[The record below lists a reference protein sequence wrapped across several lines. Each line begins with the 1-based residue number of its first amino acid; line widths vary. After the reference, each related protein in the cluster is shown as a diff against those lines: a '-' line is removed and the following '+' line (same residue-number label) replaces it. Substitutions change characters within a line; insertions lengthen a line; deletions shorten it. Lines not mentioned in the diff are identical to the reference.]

1 MTTKFIRYALM
12 LLSAGLMSGC
22 SVDAASNASN
32 TIFTG
37 NASAGA
43 PVAGGMLVVT
53 DSSTPAR
60 TFSAPV
66 SADGS
71 YRINVAGGIAPFLFH
86 ARGHVG
92 SRQFEFFAASAA
104 DSGRVNISP
113 LTSLVVANAAG
124 QDCAVTAC
132 SPSTFTAV
140 RLTGAGMKVQT
151 QLAPLLAQFAL
162 AIDDAQDSSQNNVAR
177 ARKAVSFKHIAVGG
191 YVYSRDGPLE
201 FVKDHVTGNW
211 RMAGKQRATAVA
223 KAGKDVSMYVPPPG
237 ASSFGKWLPFS
248 TDSSIYPEGAIL
260 VVVSGSSIS
269 PAVTLVY
276 SGGGNGTTRVA
287 GTAMV
292 EAVAGMSFL
301 PACPRPAGQP
311 GDCVNVAQAIGG
323 AYTAEFIGPA
333 AAPAGQYKNEILQTR
348 ALDASRAVVSCLGFS
363 GCADRTPA
371 GSGRCL

>member
-1 MTTKFIRYALM
+1 MKIKFNRYALM

-22 SVDAASNASN
+22 SVGAASNASN

-37 NASAGA
+37 NASARA
-43 PVAGGMLVVT
+43 PMAGGTLIVT
-53 DSSTPAR
+53 DSSTPAK

-86 ARGHVG
+86 ARGQVAF
-92 SRQFEFFAASAA
+92 RQVEFFAASAA

-113 LTSLVVANAAG
+113 LTSLVTANAAG

-132 SPSTFTAV
+132 APSTFTAV
-140 RLTGAGMKVQT
+140 RLTGADMKVQT

-162 AIDDAQDSSQNNVAR
+162 AIADAQDLSQDNVSR
-177 ARKAVSFKHIAVGG
+177 TRKSVSFKHMAVGG

-201 FVKDHVTGNW
+201 FVKDRVTGNW

-260 VVVSGSSIS
+260 IVVSGSSIS
-269 PAVTLVY
+269 PPVMLVY
-276 SGGGNGTTRVA
+276 SGGDYGTTKVA
-287 GTAMV
+287 GTAIV

-311 GDCVNVAQAIGG
+311 GDCVNVAQATDG
-323 AYTAEFIGPA
+323 AYAAEFDGPTTA
-333 AAPAGQYKNEILQTR
+333 S
-348 ALDASRAVVSCLGFS
+348 SRAIQK
-363 GCADRTPA
+363 RTSTKH
-371 GSGRCL
+371 GT